1 MSLLWPDRLGVAL
14 YPERLVIART
24 RGRLR
29 RQLVHKEIVNLAPA
43 EPGMQAW
50 RPAVDALA
58 AKVTAGAMARADVSL
73 VLSNRFVHYTLVPW
87 SESLRSQD
95 EETAF
100 ARHCF
105 ARAHG
110 TETDSWTI
118 KIDSAK
124 PRNARIACA
133 IEQTLVEALAGCL
146 RPLGRRYR
154 SLQPHLMASF
164 NRWRV
169 QIGERQLWLVV
180 AEPGLLCLA
189 RLQDGCWHSVRTL
202 KVGSDWLQQLP
213 GVLSREECLIDCEAS
228 CDEVL
233 LFAPDASHPF
243 NLDAGKWRI
252 GNLLPALLPGMAT
265 EVDAPFAI
273 ALGA

>member
-1 MSLLWPDRLGVAL
+1 VSLLWPDRLGVAL
-14 YPERLVIART
+14 YPERLVLART

-29 RQLVHKEIVNLAPA
+29 RQLVHKEIVDLAPA
-43 EPGMQAW
+43 EPGMQSW

-58 AKVTAGAMARADVSL
+58 AKVAAGAMARAHVTL
-73 VLSNRFVHYTLVPW
+73 VLSNQFVHYTLVPR
-87 SESLRSQD
+87 SDSLRGPD
-95 EETAF
+95 EEAAF

-105 ARAHG
+105 ARVHG
-110 TETDSWTI
+110 AETDSWSI
-118 KIDSAK
+118 KVDAATS
-124 PRNARIACA
+124 RDTRVACA
-133 IEQTLVEALAGCL
+133 IDQALTEALAGCM

-164 NRWRV
+164 NRWRL
-169 QIGERQLWLVV
+169 QIGRRELWLVV

-202 KVGSDWLQQLP
+202 KVGADWLQQLP
-213 GVLSREECLIDCEAS
+213 GMLSREECLVDCETN

-233 LFAPDASHPF
+233 LFAPDASHPLH
-243 NLDAGKWRI
+243 LDAGRWHI

-265 EVDAPFAI
+265 DVDAPFAI